1 MKNNKEDSAAL
12 AEHAL
17 KISKKL
23 FDALKSLDHP
33 ESMKSSIDDYVEY
46 VILLI
51 WNCYIFSSLSFF
63 LES

>member
-17 KISKKL
+17 KISEKL
-23 FDALKSLDHP
+23 FDALKSLDRL

-46 VILLI
+46 VVLLVCNYELLGI
-51 WNCYIFSSLSFF
+51 DSFF